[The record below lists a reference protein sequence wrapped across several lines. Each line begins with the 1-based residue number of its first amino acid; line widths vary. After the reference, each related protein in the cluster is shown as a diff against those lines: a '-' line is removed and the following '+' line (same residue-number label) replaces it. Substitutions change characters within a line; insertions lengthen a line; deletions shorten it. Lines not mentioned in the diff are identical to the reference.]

1 MKINVYNCFI
11 IFTHAQR
18 SIKELTLI
26 DRKLKRPKG
35 WFPGQGV
42 N

>member
-1 MKINVYNCFI
+1 MYIIVI